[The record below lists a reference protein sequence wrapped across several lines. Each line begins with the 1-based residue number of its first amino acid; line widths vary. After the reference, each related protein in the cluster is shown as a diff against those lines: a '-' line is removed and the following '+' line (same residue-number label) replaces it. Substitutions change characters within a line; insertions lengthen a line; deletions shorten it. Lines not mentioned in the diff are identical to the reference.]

1 MVYLKLV
8 NGTKY
13 AFDIEPFETLS
24 SFKNKIA
31 DFLQINKST
40 IRLSY
45 KGQPLMDEFSLI
57 NMSNKSIIHLIYQL
71 ATIDE

>member
-1 MVYLKLV
+1 MVILKLV
-8 NGTKY
+8 SGIKY
-13 AFDIEPFETLS
+13 NIELEPFECLS
-24 SFKNKIA
+24 SLKNKIA
-31 DFLQINKST
+31 ILLQINKST

-57 NMSNKSIIHLIYQL
+57 NLSNKSIIHLIYQL